1 MATRRI
7 YLSDLNMKYTV
18 APYGNGKF
26 VVKNEAHKGI
36 VLTNPRVRISLIHG
50 VFFEDFDATGEFTSD
65 AIYTRNSYNRIGPG
79 HKGRRP

>member
-7 YLSDLNMKYTV
+7 YLSDLSDKFTV

-36 VLTNPRVRISLIHG
+36 VLTHAKVRISPLYG

-65 AIYTRNSYNRIGPG
+65 ATYTRNSYQRLGLG
-79 HKGRRP
+79 KARRS